1 MHGVTELPK
10 VHPSATESED
20 SQAGNSAAESEG
32 AEAGDKSA
40 KLEKQ
45 ASDVRKE
52 LAQLSTGN
60 TQPTAS
66 STEHPRDEM
75 ASDAKTVEN
84 VHDADNMKTT
94 DNTQP
99 HASDIQ
105 CHVSDVQ
112 SSTDKSQQ
120 VTASDTQPSDKDSAT
135 QSSVYHAD
143 THAESVG
150 AEKLDENKPSREE
163 SDAAE
168 AGSASHKL

>member
-52 LAQLSTGN
+52 LAQLSTGD

-66 STEHPRDEM
+66 STEHPGDEK
-75 ASDAKTVEN
+75 ASDAEHLDN
-84 VHDADNMKTT
+84 VPDADNTKTT

-99 HASDIQ
+99 HASDIR
-105 CHVSDVQ
+105 CHVSDAQPSAV
-112 SSTDKSQQ
+112 KSQQ
-120 VTASDTQPSDKDSAT
+120 VSASDTQPDDTNSAT
-135 QSSVYHAD
+135 QSSVHHTD

-150 AEKLDENKPSREE
+150 AEKLDETKPSSEE
-163 SDAAE
+163 SRAR
-168 AGSASHKL
+168 SRKY